1 MKIRLAATLLCS
13 CWWIAEYV
21 RSSIRD
27 KPATENRDRRS
38 STLWDLAHIV
48 CVAGIIAGFTHIGR
62 VRDRGQL
69 IAICGIVLMPVGIF
83 FRWTAIQT
91 LGVYFSGKVNVFE
104 GQHIVRTGVYQH
116 VRHPAYAGSLLAY
129 LGMGLAFAN
138 WISFFL
144 IFFPV
149 LLAALYRIRV
159 EERGL
164 KEAFGDEY
172 DDYSRSTKRFVP
184 GIY

>member
-1 MKIRLAATLLCS
+1 
-13 CWWIAEYV
+13 
-21 RSSIRD
+21 
-27 KPATENRDRRS
+27 
-38 STLWDLAHIV
+38 
-48 CVAGIIAGFTHIGR
+48 
-62 VRDRGQL
+62 
-69 IAICGIVLMPVGIF
+69 
-83 FRWTAIQT
+83 
-91 LGVYFSGKVNVFE
+91 
-104 GQHIVRTGVYQH
+104 
-116 VRHPAYAGSLLAY
+116 
-129 LGMGLAFAN
+129 MGLAFAN

-159 EERGL
+159 EERAL

>member
-1 MKIRLAATLLCS
+1 VIRLAATLLCA
-13 CWWIAEYV
+13 CWWIAEYI

-27 KPATENRDRRS
+27 KPPIQDRDRGS
-38 STLWDLAHIV
+38 SALWDLAHFV
-48 CVAGIIAGFTHIGR
+48 CVIGIVTGFTQVGR
-62 VRDRGQL
+62 VRDRGQP
-69 IAICGIVLMPVGIF
+69 IAVCGTALMLVGISV
-83 FRWTAIQT
+83 RWAAVHT
-91 LGVYFSGKVNVFE
+91 LGVYFSGKVSVLG
-104 GQHIVRTGVYQH
+104 GQRVVKAGLYQH

-159 EERGL
+159 EERVL

-172 DDYSRSTKRFVP
+172 DDYSRSTKRLVP

>member
-1 MKIRLAATLLCS
+1 MKIRLAATFLCA
-13 CWWIAEYV
+13 CWWIAEYI

-27 KPATENRDRRS
+27 KPQTENRDKQS
-38 STLWDLAHIV
+38 STLWDLAHFV
-48 CVAGIIAGFTHIGR
+48 CVMGIITGFTHVGR

-69 IAICGIVLMPVGIF
+69 IAVCGIALMLVGISV
-83 FRWTAIQT
+83 RWAAVYA
-91 LGVYFSGKVNVFE
+91 LGAYFSGKVSVLE
-104 GQHIVRTGVYQH
+104 GQHIVNAGLYRY

-138 WISFFL
+138 WISFVF

-149 LLAALYRIRV
+149 LLAALYRIRI
-159 EERGL
+159 EEKVL

-172 DDYSRSTKRFVP
+172 DSYSRSTKRLVP